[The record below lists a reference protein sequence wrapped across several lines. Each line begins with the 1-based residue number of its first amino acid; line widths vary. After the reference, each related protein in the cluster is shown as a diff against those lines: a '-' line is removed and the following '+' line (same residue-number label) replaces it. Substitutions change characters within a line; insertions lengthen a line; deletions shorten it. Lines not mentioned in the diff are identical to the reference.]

1 MTGDLALVRQLRA
14 EIRVLEQQLSTTVQM
29 CGEVA
34 EKCIERLE
42 AGDIEGASHGLV
54 ILVLSGEF
62 ARRCEG
68 ESER

>member
-1 MTGDLALVRQLRA
+1 VTGDLALVRQLRA

-42 AGDIEGASHGLV
+42 AGDVEGASRGLV
-54 ILVLSGEF
+54 ILVLSGEL

-68 ESER
+68 GSKR